1 MGEQGVERLFEILGA
16 ALAGGENHAV
26 EDALLRV
33 VVEGG
38 EQLQPSKV
46 IRRRGAE
53 LGEIGRG
60 VGPTGEDLGH
70 LGDDILIVGGDG
82 QAGRVELEGA
92 VGQKEIQTDGEELH
106 DLAGVVF
113 VGRGERAAG
122 GVKGG
127 LRIPERAEVNRHHR
141 IEGDVFQQCA
151 EITEGAVAQNIVVVR
166 DCFDG
171 EVAAVVGNDEDFTE
185 REGDTLAQLVRSG
198 DGVLPPRGLA
208 VAGAIESIALAAED
222 SVITYRGCAMSGVRE
237 GQLGVDPSVV
247 ALGLDGGDFTAQG
260 AKGGLGQESRGLG
273 GGG

>member
-1 MGEQGVERLFEILGA
+1 MGEQGVERLFKILGA
-16 ALAGGENHAV
+16 TLAGGENHAV
-26 EDALLRV
+26 EDALLGV

-38 EQLQPSKV
+38 EKLQSTKV

-82 QAGRVELEGA
+82 QASRVELEGA
-92 VGQKEIQTDGEELH
+92 IGQKEIEADGEELH

-141 IEGDVFQQCA
+141 IEGDVLQQCA
-151 EITEGAVAQNIVVVR
+151 EISKGPIAQNIVVVG
-166 DCFDG
+166 DALDG
-171 EVAAVVGNDEDFTE
+171 DIAAVVGNDEDFTE
-185 REGDTLAQLVRSG
+185 REGDTLPQLVRCG
-198 DGVLPPRGLA
+198 DDVLPPRGLA
-208 VAGAIESIALAAED
+208 VAGAIESVALAAID
-222 SVITYRGCAMSGVRE
+222 SVITYRGCAMSGVRQ
-237 GQLGVDPSVV
+237 GQLGVDPSAV
-247 ALGLDGGDFTAQG
+247 ALGLNGGDFTAQR
-260 AKGGLGQESRGLG
+260 AKGGLDQESRGLG